1 MTYIDISVGIK
12 DGMLVWPGDKAVEV
26 GWDAKMA
33 DGHESNVSYI
43 RMGAHCGTH
52 IDMPLHFIE
61 GGKTTEDLD
70 LDVLIGSI
78 EVVEVPEE
86 INKIDRKF
94 LESIRIEN
102 VERVL
107 FKTRTSRMWA
117 QEYPQFDYEYV
128 ALDASG
134 AEWLVEHGCRLVG
147 VDAMAV
153 IVMEEIVKGHEILLG
168 NDVVVLET
176 LNLGHV
182 EPGKYE
188 LICLPM
194 KLIDREA
201 TPVRAILKV

>member
-61 GGKTTEDLD
+61 GGKTTEDLE
-70 LDVLIGSI
+70 LDVLIGTV

-128 ALDASG
+128 ALDSSG

-153 IVMEEIVKGHEILLG
+153 IVMEEIIKGHEILLG

>member
-1 MTYIDISVGIK
+1 MTYIDITVGIK

-26 GWDAKMA
+26 GWDAKIA
-33 DGHESNVSYI
+33 DGHESNVTYV
-43 RMGAHCGTH
+43 RMGVHCGSH

-61 GGKTTEDLD
+61 GGKTTQALD
-70 LDVLIGSI
+70 LDALIGPV

-86 INKIDRKF
+86 IDKIDRNF
-94 LESIRIEN
+94 LESVRIEN

-117 QEYPQFDYEYV
+117 QGYPKFDYEYV

-134 AEWLVEHGCRLVG
+134 AEWLVGHGCRLVG

-153 IVMEEIVKGHEILLG
+153 IVMDEIREGHEILLG

-176 LNLGHV
+176 LNLGQV
-182 EPGKYE
+182 KPGKYE
-188 LICLPM
+188 LLCLPL

-201 TPVRAILKV
+201 TPVRAVLKV

>member
-1 MTYIDISVGIK
+1 MTYIDITVGIK

-26 GWDAKMA
+26 GWDAKIA
-33 DGHESNVSYI
+33 DGHESNVTYV
-43 RMGAHCGTH
+43 RMGAHCGSH

-61 GGKTTEDLD
+61 GGKTTQALD
-70 LDVLIGSI
+70 LDALIGTV

-86 INKIDRKF
+86 IDKIDRNF
-94 LESIRIEN
+94 LESVRIEN

-117 QEYPQFDYEYV
+117 QGYPKFDYEYV

-153 IVMEEIVKGHEILLG
+153 IVMDEIREGHEILLG

-176 LNLGHV
+176 LNLGQV
-182 EPGKYE
+182 KPGKYE
-188 LICLPM
+188 LLCLPL

-201 TPVRAILKV
+201 TPVRAVLKV